1 MIRELFKPVLEDVEK
16 LVECMNKY
24 RSYLSDVCD
33 RMNVLHHSFSP
44 ARTSSDHMVV
54 LVHEASESVPSEY
67 QQLLLWETCM
77 NLSILKSLLQK
88 IGSKG
93 GSGWS
98 VYLCPYLLSCIVIS
112 MATSKELSISC
123 GRLLASPA
131 AEATRVMLG

>member
-1 MIRELFKPVLEDVEK
+1 
-16 LVECMNKY
+16 MNKY

-54 LVHEASESVPSEY
+54 LVHEAFESVPSEY

-88 IGSKG
+88 IGCFVYGSKATIRI
-93 GSGWS
+93 
-98 VYLCPYLLSCIVIS
+98 LLRELQVRIRLAKKILQIHVTK
-112 MATSKELSISC
+112 TSYY
-123 GRLLASPA
+123 
-131 AEATRVMLG
+131 T